1 MTKKLRAKKRSSIKS
16 YLVLVLVGLFVVA
29 VSYVALAANS
39 PRQTGTVDYFRGT
52 ILNQDFQG
60 KLSGVV
66 RADTNCT
73 PTGVSNLTCTAIID
87 TEVGTLQ
94 FKYTHNMAQEPCLTT
109 NDKVTLEYRGSGITQ
124 VTRSRG

>member
-1 MTKKLRAKKRSSIKS
+1 MTRKLRPKKRSRVRS
-16 YLVLVLVGLFVVA
+16 YVALVLLGLFVVV
-29 VSYVALAANS
+29 VSYVALGTNS
-39 PRQTGTVDYFRGT
+39 PPPAGTVDHFSGT

-73 PTGVSNLTCTAIID
+73 PTGASNLTCTAIID

-109 NDKVTLEYRGSGITQ
+109 NDKVTLEYRDSGITQ